1 MVKPLFP
8 FDFFGLPVYNIC
20 AAIGAFAALLVLFRA
35 EKRHKCDIYKEEK
48 INTAAI
54 IAAVAAL
61 VCANLAN
68 WIFFYERLQTFSI
81 VERITQGGLT
91 FYGGVIGF
99 FAVFALLMR
108 AYKQDVALWVN
119 EIVPAAVI
127 FHAFGRV
134 GCSLQGCCYG
144 VEISPPFHIF
154 GAEITL
160 FPAREIEAFFL
171 LSLFIIFTFFIKKNR
186 FVIYVTAYAAARFLI
201 EFGRGDDRGHFLV
214 DFLSPA
220 QVISLIL
227 LLGVLVYFITKKLTN
242 KKKNDIINL

>member
-8 FDFFGLPVYNIC
+8 FDFFGLPIYNIC
-20 AAIGAFAALLVLFRA
+20 AAIGALAALLVIIRA
-35 EKRHKCDIYKEEK
+35 EKRQKCDIYAEEK
-48 INTAAI
+48 INTSAV

-68 WIFFYERLQTFSI
+68 WVFFYDRLKNLS
-81 VERITQGGLT
+81 VPELITQGGLT

-99 FAVFALLMR
+99 FAVFALLLI
-108 AYKQDVALWVN
+108 AYKQDVRLWIN

-127 FHAFGRV
+127 FHAFGRI

-144 VEISPPFHIF
+144 IEISPPFHIH
-154 GAEITL
+154 GAEIML

-171 LSLFIIFTFFIKKNR
+171 FSLFLIFIFFVKKNR
-186 FVIYVTAYAAARFLI
+186 FIIYVISYAAARFFI
-201 EFGRGDDRGHFLV
+201 EFGRGDDRGRFLV

-227 LLGVLVYFITKKLTN
+227 LLGVLVYFIIKKLTS
-242 KKKNDIINL
+242 KKKNDIIK